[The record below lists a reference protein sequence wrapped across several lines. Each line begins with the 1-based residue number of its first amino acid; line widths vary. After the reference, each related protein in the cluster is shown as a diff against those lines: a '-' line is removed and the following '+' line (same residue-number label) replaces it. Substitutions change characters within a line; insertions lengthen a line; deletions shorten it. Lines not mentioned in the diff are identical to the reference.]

1 MISVAKNSVHK
12 TFKEAPNM
20 EFHVYLE
27 DFDIGNPFKTLVLE
41 LILKFG
47 QNSRGHIPY
56 HDKLSRFF

>member
-1 MISVAKNSVHK
+1 
-12 TFKEAPNM
+12 M

-56 HDKLSRFF
+56 HDKLSRIF